1 MIINQTDGY
10 PEVMKPGMQVSSLTI
25 EAIDASD
32 PGKTVL
38 MSDIAKGDRST
49 WNKNLSGKRGLQ
61 RIEKIFALLFGV
73 SNMVEHRRVE
83 SHGASF
89 SFISV
94 RVPQNV

>member
-1 MIINQTDGY
+1 MVINQTDGY

-32 PGKTVL
+32 PEKTVL

-49 WNKNLSGKRGLQ
+49 WSKNLSGKRGLQ

-73 SNMVEHRRVE
+73 PNMMEHRRVE

-89 SFISV
+89 SFISI
-94 RVPQNV
+94 RVPADV